1 MDVYTYNDILKGLVR
16 DLVSYEIPF
25 IRGGNGDITI
35 INTKNNRED
44 CIFID
49 ERGLCFVAKGSEI
62 DRGITLIRRDKEI
75 VNRTL
80 AVSTENYKH
89 FLYAM
94 NHDEVFRNKYAWPQ
108 SSVAKLALILC
119 KGDPKFKKVY

>member
-1 MDVYTYNDILKGLVR
+1 MDAYTYNDILKGLVR

-25 IRGGNGDITI
+25 IRCGNGDITV
-35 INTKNNRED
+35 INKENNRED
-44 CIFID
+44 SIFID
-49 ERGLCFVAKGSEI
+49 ERGLCFVVKGSES
-62 DRGITLIRRDKEI
+62 DSGITLIRRDKEI

-94 NHDEVFRNKYAWPQ
+94 NHNEVFRNKYAWPQ

-119 KGDPKFKKVY
+119 KGDPKFKKV

>member
-1 MDVYTYNDILKGLVR
+1 MDAYTYNDILRGLVR

-25 IRGGNGDITI
+25 IRCGNGDITI
-35 INTKNNRED
+35 INKENNRED
-44 CIFID
+44 SIFID

-62 DRGITLIRRDKEI
+62 DSGITLIRRDKKI
-75 VNRTL
+75 ANRTL

-94 NHDEVFRNKYAWPQ
+94 NHNEVFRNKYAWPQ

-119 KGDPKFKKVY
+119 KGDPKFKKV

>member
-1 MDVYTYNDILKGLVR
+1 MDAYAYNDILRGLFR
-16 DLVSYEIPF
+16 DLVSNQVPF
-25 IRGGNGDITI
+25 FRGENCDITI
-35 INTKNNRED
+35 INEENNRED

-62 DRGITLIRRDKEI
+62 DKGITPIRRDAEI

-80 AVSTENYKH
+80 VVSTENYNH

-94 NHDEVFRNKYAWPQ
+94 NHDEAFRDKYAWPQ
-108 SSVAKLALILC
+108 SCIAKLALILC
-119 KGDPKFKKVY
+119 KGAPKFKKI

>member
-1 MDVYTYNDILKGLVR
+1 MDAYAYNDILRGLFR
-16 DLVSYEIPF
+16 DLVSNQVPF
-25 IRGGNGDITI
+25 FRGENCDITI
-35 INTKNNRED
+35 INEENNRED

-62 DRGITLIRRDKEI
+62 DKGITLIRRDAEI

-80 AVSTENYKH
+80 VVSTENYNH

-94 NHDEVFRNKYAWPQ
+94 NHDETFRDKYAWPQ
-108 SSVAKLALILC
+108 SCIAKLALILC
-119 KGDPKFKKVY
+119 KGAPKFKKI